1 DYANTLI
8 VGNTMRSI
16 TDKLRISREK
26 LAYIVDSTSAP
37 VASLALV
44 TTWIGFE
51 VSLINEALNTIG
63 GLQLSGYGVFLE
75 SILYRFYPW
84 MALLFVFFIA
94 FTDREFGPMLKAER
108 RARTTGKVL
117 GDDAQVDEAAVE
129 GQMLKPK
136 KGKPQRALNA
146 VIPVAVLVFGVL
158 AFLYTT
164 GVQAVGAD
172 AS

>member
-1 DYANTLI
+1 IGGMVGIIRKNGGTHGIVNKLIGWASTPMRGQVSTNILGIVIFFVDYANTLI

-51 VSLINEALNTIG
+51 VSLINEAIGTIG

-84 MALLFVFFIA
+84 MALF
-94 FTDREFGPMLKAER
+94 
-108 RARTTGKVL
+108 
-117 GDDAQVDEAAVE
+117 
-129 GQMLKPK
+129 
-136 KGKPQRALNA
+136 
-146 VIPVAVLVFGVL
+146 
-158 AFLYTT
+158 
-164 GVQAVGAD
+164 
-172 AS
+172 